1 MTAEEIEDEKKKV
14 AEEKEIH
21 KSHIHQSMIAGIK
34 IEDDL
39 EVDALGKVILE
50 AHEEEDEAE
59 EIVFPDEE
67 ITMKGINSVKCEQ
80 SLQESFVTGIC
91 DNDTINRNYTREYG
105 ASENI
110 VLESLGSSDKLSKKP
125 QPQQVEEEE
134 VDELQESI
142 IFCTK
147 SKGQLAHDLPSFSQI
162 NGIDQSTVLNSNGL
176 FNLGGSKPDN
186 KAAISQIVEVDE
198 ESALQES
205 QIIDDVKIG

>member
-1 MTAEEIEDEKKKV
+1 
-14 AEEKEIH
+14 
-21 KSHIHQSMIAGIK
+21 MIAGIK

-67 ITMKGINSVKCEQ
+67 ITMKGINSVKWE
-80 SLQESFVTGIC
+80 SLQESFVTGVC

-125 QPQQVEEEE
+125 
-134 VDELQESI
+134 
-142 IFCTK
+142 
-147 SKGQLAHDLPSFSQI
+147 
-162 NGIDQSTVLNSNGL
+162 
-176 FNLGGSKPDN
+176 
-186 KAAISQIVEVDE
+186 
-198 ESALQES
+198 
-205 QIIDDVKIG
+205 